1 MRDVCNWIRRSVSSR
16 SCRVQFLAV
25 APLLLGFG
33 LGCCTRTPTI
43 GPIPQ
48 CPEPTEE
55 MVLELLG
62 NEIPT
67 ATADYIGRVE
77 LLCSALQVLDE

>member
-1 MRDVCNWIRRSVSSR
+1 MRDVFSLVRRSVSSR

-33 LGCCTRTPTI
+33 LGCCTRPPTI

-48 CPEPTEE
+48 CPEPTDE
-55 MVLELLG
+55 MVLELLAD
-62 NEIPT
+62 EIPS

>member
-1 MRDVCNWIRRSVSSR
+1 MRDVFSLVRRSVSSR
-16 SCRVQFLAV
+16 SWQRQFLAV

-33 LGCCTRTPTI
+33 LGCCTRPPTI

-48 CPEPTEE
+48 CPEPTDE
-55 MVLELLG
+55 MVLELLAD
-62 NEIPT
+62 EIPS

-77 LLCSALQVLDE
+77 LLCSALQVLEE

>member
-1 MRDVCNWIRRSVSSR
+1 MRDVFSWIRRSVSSR
-16 SCRVQFLAV
+16 SWRVQFLAV

-48 CPEPTEE
+48 CPEPTDE
-55 MVLELLG
+55 MLLELLD
-62 NEIPT
+62 NEIPS

>member
-1 MRDVCNWIRRSVSSR
+1 MRDVLSWIRQSVSSR
-16 SCRVQFLAV
+16 SWRVQFLAV

-33 LGCCTRTPTI
+33 LGCCTRTPTT

-55 MVLELLG
+55 MVLELLE
-62 NEIPT
+62 NEIPS

>member
-1 MRDVCNWIRRSVSSR
+1 MRDVLSWIGRDVSSR
-16 SCRVQFLAV
+16 SFRVQFLVV
-25 APLLLGFG
+25 APLLIGFG
-33 LGCCTRTPTI
+33 LGCCSVTPTI

-48 CPEPTEE
+48 CPEPTDE
-55 MVLELLG
+55 MVLELLAD
-62 NEIPT
+62 EIPS